1 MSTPSDDAQRD
12 MEQRALRNVR
22 ALVDKYEDKD
32 ASDQRSVRNLVVG
45 IVVAILVL
53 AAAAYVAFRLTVRDE
68 PTRTLTLPPPANV
81 PR

>member
-1 MSTPSDDAQRD
+1 MSTPPHDAQRD

-32 ASDQRSVRNLVVG
+32 EHDQKSVRNLVAG
-45 IVVAILVL
+45 IVVAILVVAVVVFAVFRL
-53 AAAAYVAFRLTVRDE
+53 AAKDE
-68 PTRTLTLPPPANV
+68 PARTLIIPPPASA

>member
-1 MSTPSDDAQRD
+1 MSTLSDGAQRD

-45 IVVAILVL
+45 IVATILVL
-53 AAAAYVAFRLTVRDE
+53 ATAAYVAFR
-68 PTRTLTLPPPANV
+68 
-81 PR
+81 